1 MARTHANHIA
11 EANYSLASAQ
21 LQLANAQNQIKVLE
35 IQCSSLQDSVDTTR
49 AEYEVLLSQLAEER
63 CSSDGLKTE
72 LARLQRALWKAA
84 HALDVADSKMQRP
97 FVHGEAAERDSKRD
111 AGARDSSADAL
122 ELAEAKLVAA
132 ARRETSLQERL
143 FIERAAKET
152 AENALAAKGHV
163 SCVPVFEGSPQ
174 SGKII
179 AFSPEQH
186 TKLAT
191 SSVEDSILRQENARL
206 DVENFELRRLMA
218 GYNASVTTLKEQLEA
233 VEKRLSKHEPTL
245 ELPDTSRTAEL
256 DLHAQDQ
263 LHESDSTIS
272 MLAALRRKL
281 EERNAELLDER
292 KITFQMRTDISQMI
306 SELGDVKSQFLT
318 RLPNM
323 ARVTGK
329 HEVGEPDKPKHCTD
343 KPLDSDP
350 CTYKKGSPLP
360 DKTVQETVVN
370 VIDHLS
376 LSGYVSPLR
385 QTKNNSRARYSKC
398 RPLSASGSRDVV
410 NGTRHDINV
419 VVVSGLEGNQKNNSK
434 FDVTACTEPSH
445 GVGTARIPLEHLGHS
460 SNAPVAPLR
469 GARNKKRRKLL
480 EQGAI
485 PGSDTV
491 PTSLLFGCGDGF
503 HMQTSKS

>member
-21 LQLANAQNQIKVLE
+21 LQLANAQNQIKVLQ

-84 HALDVADSKMQRP
+84 HALDVADSEIQRP

-152 AENALAAKGHV
+152 AENALAAKGHE

-174 SGKII
+174 SDKII
-179 AFSPEQH
+179 AFCPEQH

-206 DVENFELRRLMA
+206 NVENLELRRLMA

-256 DLHAQDQ
+256 DLHAEDQ
-263 LHESDSTIS
+263 LRESESTRS
-272 MLAALRRKL
+272 MLEVLRRKL
-281 EERNAELLDER
+281 KERNAELLDER

-318 RLPNM
+318 RLLNM
-323 ARVTGK
+323 AKVTGK

-385 QTKNNSRARYSKC
+385 QTKSNSRARYSKC
-398 RPLSASGSRDVV
+398 RPLSACGSRDVV
-410 NGTRHDINV
+410 NGTCHDINV
-419 VVVSGLEGNQKNNSK
+419 VVVSGLEGKRKNISK

-445 GVGTARIPLEHLGHS
+445 GVGTTRIPLEHLGHS